1 MRCDY
6 GLTIL
11 EGKIHRKHIKVEI
24 PEGASSKVDVAPCP
38 GGALTILLVHV
49 VLY

>member
-6 GLTIL
+6 GLAIL
-11 EGKIHRKHIKVEI
+11 EGKIHKKHIKVEI
-24 PEGASSKVDVAPCP
+24 PEGASSKVRRGPST
-38 GGALTILLVHV
+38 GGALTISSVCV